1 MSDPTKLASF
11 LSSISK
17 AFTFSRGTSSMEKW
31 IFTLK
36 GINPSSIVTIKT
48 NDGKYVHYTGPA
60 PDSRQALNPDSL
72 DLLRAVVSDKVD
84 EFVGAHPD
92 WVANS

>member
-1 MSDPTKLASF
+1 
-11 LSSISK
+11 
-17 AFTFSRGTSSMEKW
+17 MEKW

-60 PDSRQALNPDSL
+60 PDSRQALNSDSL
-72 DLLRAVVSDKVD
+72 QSAPCGRRATRSIRSS
-84 EFVGAHPD
+84 ATHPD